1 MSFTETMKNQTN
13 NKPAGLRKKRA
24 LKEPLK
30 AKQAG
35 ESLKSDKGED
45 DLLVIRDAYSHKEYY
60 LSVID
65 TFLLQK
71 TEYFVMYNYVPDNGN
86 HNPPELVI
94 MRAGRSPKGDQIFY
108 SIKDKDEL
116 DRAFVCFMR
125 RFYASKTPDEK
136 TRSGVAS
143 GESAAE

>member
-1 MSFTETMKNQTN
+1 MSSTGTMKNQTS

-24 LKEPLK
+24 IREALK

-35 ESLKSDKGED
+35 ENLKANSGD

-71 TEYFVMYNYVPDNGN
+71 AEYFVMYNYVPDNGS
-86 HNPPELVI
+86 HTPPELVI
-94 MRAGRSPKGDQIFY
+94 MRAGRSPKGDQILY
-108 SIKDKDEL
+108 SIKDKAEL
-116 DRAFVCFMR
+116 ERAFVCFMR
-125 RFYASKTPDEK
+125 RFYASGVPDDK
-136 TRSGVAS
+136 ARNGVSS
-143 GESAAE
+143 GEGAAE

>member
-1 MSFTETMKNQTN
+1 MKNQTN
-13 NKPAGLRKKRA
+13 NRFAGLRKKKA
-24 LKEPLK
+24 IKEAQK
-30 AKQAG
+30 ARQAG
-35 ESLKSDKGED
+35 EILKANNGD

-71 TEYFVMYNYVPDNGN
+71 SEYFVMYNYVPDNGN

-108 SIKDKDEL
+108 SIKDRDEL

-125 RFYASKTPDEK
+125 RFYASRVPDDK
-136 TRSGVAS
+136 ARNGVAS
-143 GESAAE
+143 AESAAE

>member
-1 MSFTETMKNQTN
+1 MKNQTSN
-13 NKPAGLRKKRA
+13 RPAGLRKKKA
-24 LKEPLK
+24 LKEAQK

-35 ESLKSDKGED
+35 ENLKSGSSD

-65 TFLLQK
+65 SFLLSK
-71 TEYFVMYNYVPDNGN
+71 SEYFVMYNYVPDNGS
-86 HNPPELVI
+86 HTPPELVI
-94 MRAGRSPKGDQIFY
+94 MRAGRSPKGDQILY

-125 RFYASKTPDEK
+125 RFYASRVPDDK
-136 TRSGVAS
+136 TRNGVAS
-143 GESAAE
+143 AESAAE

>member
-24 LKEPLK
+24 LKEALK

-71 TEYFVMYNYVPDNGN
+71 TEYFVMYNYVPDNGS
-86 HNPPELVI
+86 HTPPELVI
-94 MRAGRSPKGDQIFY
+94 MRAGRSPKGDQILY

-125 RFYASKTPDEK
+125 RFYASGVPNDKA
-136 TRSGVAS
+136 RNGVAS

>member
-1 MSFTETMKNQTN
+1 MKNQTN
-13 NKPAGLRKKRA
+13 NNPAGLRKKKA
-24 LKEPLK
+24 IKEAQK
-30 AKQAG
+30 ARQAG
-35 ESLKSDKGED
+35 ETLKANNGD

-71 TEYFVMYNYVPDNGN
+71 SEYFVMYNYVPDNGN

-116 DRAFVCFMR
+116 DKAFVCFMR
-125 RFYASKTPDEK
+125 RFYASRVPDDK
-136 TRSGVAS
+136 ARNGVAS
-143 GESAAE
+143 AESAAE

>member
-1 MSFTETMKNQTN
+1 MKNQTS
-13 NKPAGLRKKRA
+13 NKPAGLRKKKAIREA
-24 LKEPLK
+24 QK

-35 ESLKSDKGED
+35 ETLKADSGD

-65 TFLLQK
+65 SFLLQK
-71 TEYFVMYNYVPDNGN
+71 SEYFVMYNYVPDNGS
-86 HNPPELVI
+86 HVAPELVI
-94 MRAGRSPKGDQIFY
+94 MRSGRSPKGDQILY

-125 RFYASKTPDEK
+125 RFYASGVPDDK
-136 TRSGVAS
+136 ARNGVAS
-143 GESAAE
+143 TESAAE

>member
-1 MSFTETMKNQTN
+1 MKNQTS
-13 NKPAGLRKKRA
+13 NKAAGLRKKKA
-24 LKEPLK
+24 IKEAQK

-35 ESLKSDKGED
+35 ENLKANKSD

-86 HNPPELVI
+86 HTPPELVI
-94 MRAGRSPKGDQIFY
+94 MRAGRSPKGDQILY
-108 SIKDKDEL
+108 SIKDKSEL

-125 RFYASKTPDEK
+125 RFYASGVPKDK
-136 TRSGVAS
+136 ARNGVAS
-143 GESAAE
+143 PESASE

>member
-1 MSFTETMKNQTN
+1 MKNQTN
-13 NKPAGLRKKRA
+13 NRPAGLRKKKA
-24 LKEPLK
+24 IKEALK

-35 ESLKSDKGED
+35 ETLKNDNGGD

-65 TFLLQK
+65 TFVLQK
-71 TEYFVMYNYVPDNGN
+71 SEYFVMYNYVPDNGN

-94 MRAGRSPKGDQIFY
+94 MRAGRSPKGDQILY

-125 RFYASKTPDEK
+125 RFYASEVPNDK

-143 GESAAE
+143 GESATE

>member
-1 MSFTETMKNQTN
+1 MKNQTN

-24 LKEPLK
+24 LKEALK

-71 TEYFVMYNYVPDNGN
+71 SEYFVMYNYVPDNGN

-94 MRAGRSPKGDQIFY
+94 MRAGRSPT
-108 SIKDKDEL
+108 SAT
-116 DRAFVCFMR
+116 RAAASR
-125 RFYASKTPDEK
+125 RTACSTSARS
-136 TRSGVAS
+136 TRRRRNG
-143 GESAAE
+143 

>member
-1 MSFTETMKNQTN
+1 MKNQTS
-13 NKPAGLRKKRA
+13 NKPAGLRKKKA
-24 LKEPLK
+24 IKEAQK
-30 AKQAG
+30 ARQAG
-35 ESLKSDKGED
+35 ETLKANNGD

-71 TEYFVMYNYVPDNGN
+71 SEYFVMYNYVPDNGN

-116 DRAFVCFMR
+116 DKAFVCFMR
-125 RFYASKTPDEK
+125 RFYASRVPDDK
-136 TRSGVAS
+136 ARNGVAS
-143 GESAAE
+143 AESAAE